1 MEMLNRAIGDA
12 DAFTKMLQKV
22 QSSDT
27 DRAQAV
33 QSVLDPEVV
42 AWNAEVDR
50 KRAEKKARKAQRTK
64 TPNVG
69 GNRLAP
75 TQEQR

>member
-22 QSSDT
+22 QRSDT
-27 DRAQAV
+27 ERMQAMRAI
-33 QSVLDPEVV
+33 DPEIV

-50 KRAEKKARKAQRTK
+50 KRAEKKARKAQHTK
-64 TPNVG
+64 ALDG
-69 GNRLAP
+69 LR
-75 TQEQR
+75 